1 MGKVTTNKGE
11 KKFTGNRIRKGNHS
25 MNPDRDVGKG
35 GNNMRTKT
43 TINRLN
49 MYKNFK
55 PVRNREGKI
64 VKAAPFQSWHTPG
77 TVARV
82 EPNRRWFGNTRVIT
96 QSALQ
101 TFEEEMK
108 KVANDPYKV
117 VMKSTKLP
125 TKLLHEKAKH
135 EKVHILEVE
144 TFEDTFG
151 PKAQRKKPKLGTC
164 DMEDYVR
171 SINERAE
178 LYNEEKDSNIV
189 RDNGGVSDEVMYPL
203 FKAGQSKRIWRE
215 LHKVIDSSDVIIQV
229 LDARNP
235 DGTRCKQVEQFLKKD
250 KQHKHLIFVLNK
262 CDLVPTWVT
271 QKWVAIL
278 SSEYPTLAFHA
289 SLTNPFGKGA
299 LIQLLRQFGKLHQ
312 DRKQISVGFIGY
324 PNTGKSSIINALRKK
339 KVCKVAPIAGET
351 KVWQY
356 ITLMKRIYLIDCP
369 GIVYPHGDTETDIVL
384 KGVIRVENVPAP
396 EDHVDEVLKRVKKE
410 YITRTYG
417 ITEWTDHEDFLEKLA
432 TKTGKLNKGGEACLS
447 SAAKMVLNDFQRGKL
462 PYYMK
467 PPGYENEEHPEEE
480 SIAKENENQ
489 TKKENKKIDKEN
501 AKNDNETLE

>member
-1 MGKVTTNKGE
+1 
-11 KKFTGNRIRKGNHS
+11 
-25 MNPDRDVGKG
+25 
-35 GNNMRTKT
+35 
-43 TINRLN
+43 
-49 MYKNFK
+49 
-55 PVRNREGKI
+55 
-64 VKAAPFQSWHTPG
+64 
-77 TVARV
+77 
-82 EPNRRWFGNTRVIT
+82 
-96 QSALQ
+96 
-101 TFEEEMK
+101 
-108 KVANDPYKV
+108 
-117 VMKSTKLP
+117 
-125 TKLLHEKAKH
+125 
-135 EKVHILEVE
+135 
-144 TFEDTFG
+144 
-151 PKAQRKKPKLGTC
+151 
-164 DMEDYVR
+164 
-171 SINERAE
+171 
-178 LYNEEKDSNIV
+178 
-189 RDNGGVSDEVMYPL
+189 
-203 FKAGQSKRIWRE
+203 
-215 LHKVIDSSDVIIQV
+215 

-432 TKTGKLNKGGEACLS
+432 TKTGKLNKVNRPFYLFCSL
-447 SAAKMVLNDFQRGKL
+447 LN
-462 PYYMK
+462 
-467 PPGYENEEHPEEE
+467 
-480 SIAKENENQ
+480 
-489 TKKENKKIDKEN
+489 
-501 AKNDNETLE
+501 